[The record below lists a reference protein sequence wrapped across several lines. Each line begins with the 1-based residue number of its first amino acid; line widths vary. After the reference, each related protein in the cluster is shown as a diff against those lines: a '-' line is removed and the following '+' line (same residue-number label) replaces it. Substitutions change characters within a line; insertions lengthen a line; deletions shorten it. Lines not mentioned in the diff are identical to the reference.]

1 VPSGP
6 FRRPVALGSAF
17 AVVALASA
25 VLLAGCT
32 PAPAASPAPAR
43 TASTAPSPT
52 PTASPTIDLDGN
64 ASENLSYFDAVNKA
78 LIAKGGTLDGRAFID
93 NLVAAGYPKNAMEVT
108 PDKTSVNLDADNIE
122 FSVLLGRTCL
132 IGEYGNIGY
141 ASTAQKVF
149 STGRCL
155 AGKTRKIDW

>member
-1 VPSGP
+1 VPSGL
-6 FRRPVALGSAF
+6 FRTRVALGSAVA
-17 AVVALASA
+17 AVVLASA
-25 VLLAGCT
+25 MLLVGCT
-32 PAPAASPAPAR
+32 PAAPPPAPAR
-43 TASTAPSPT
+43 TASKAPSPT
-52 PTASPTIDLDGN
+52 PTATPTIALQGN
-64 ASENLSYFDAVNKA
+64 AAENLPYFDRVNKA

-141 ASTAQKVF
+141 ASTAQRVF

>member
-6 FRRPVALGSAF
+6 FRRPVALGSAL

-64 ASENLSYFDAVNKA
+64 ASENLPYFDAVNKA